1 MSTKLQTPDAGAP
14 RAPAAPQLPG
24 ADSATGHAQEEALRR
39 PYEEGFY
46 ASVPTPTRRFF
57 RRFLPW
63 QLWRFAMIN
72 LRMIRMIG
80 KSHN

>member
-1 MSTKLQTPDAGAP
+1 MSTRLQTDAGAP
-14 RAPAAPQLPG
+14 RAPAPAPG
-24 ADSATGHAQEEALRR
+24 AEEQRVPDHAQEDALRR

>member
-1 MSTKLQTPDAGAP
+1 MSTRLQTPDADAP
-14 RAPAAPQLPG
+14 RAPAPPRSADAEHAP
-24 ADSATGHAQEEALRR
+24 DHVQEDALRR